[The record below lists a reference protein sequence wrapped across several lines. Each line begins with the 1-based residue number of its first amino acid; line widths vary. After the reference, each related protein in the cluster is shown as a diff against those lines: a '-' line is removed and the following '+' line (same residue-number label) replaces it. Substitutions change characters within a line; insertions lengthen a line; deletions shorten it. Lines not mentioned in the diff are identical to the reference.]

1 MGPFSTDKLRNIV
14 LLSHSGAGKT
24 SLAEAMLFTS
34 GSITRMGKTE
44 DGTTTG
50 DYEPEAVK
58 RTSSTQLSILPCS
71 WNGHKVTLLD
81 SPGYFDF
88 VGDAL
93 SSLRVADAAVLV
105 VAAGAGVE
113 VGTEQMWREVRRHGL
128 PCIIVVNKLDRE
140 NTDFMAT
147 VEELRNTLGREC
159 FALQAPVGQ
168 DHNFKGVVNVIPAP
182 ADVPAEAQDAYE
194 LAREALI
201 ESIAETDDDLATKW
215 LEEGTLS
222 DEEMLEPLR
231 RAVINGT
238 AVPVLAA
245 SATHNVGAG
254 EALDAIVTLAPS
266 PLESQNPVEQDGPL
280 AALAFKTSAD
290 PYVGK
295 LTYLKVYSGTLNSNT
310 EVYNP
315 VKERSE
321 RLGQL
326 FVPMGKNQ
334 EQVAS
339 LVAGEIGA
347 VGRLA
352 ETTTGDTLSTR
363 DAASQ
368 IVGIEFPAPIY
379 TMAVYPK
386 TKGDTDK
393 MGSALSRLS
402 EEDPSVHFVRD
413 QSTSESLLSGM
424 GDAHLD
430 VVIQRAQ
437 RKFGVNLLLQTP
449 KVPYRETIG
458 GMTRVEHRHK
468 QQSGGHGHF
477 AHILLRVEP
486 TGGASEGEFATEV
499 VGGSVPKEFIPAVE
513 KGVRRAWAEGIV
525 AGFPVVDT
533 KAVLY
538 DGSYHP
544 VDSASMDFETC
555 GYFAMKKAFAEG
567 SPVLLEPI
575 MLLRVNTPDAYT
587 GEIIGDLNS
596 KRGRILGMI
605 PQDDGNT
612 VVEANVPLPEVQRYA
627 LDLRSLTQGRASFT
641 MEVDHYEP
649 LPGNLTQKVV
659 EQHKAAAGA

>member
-1 MGPFSTDKLRNIV
+1 MGPFSTDKLRNV
-14 LLSHSGAGKT
+14 VMLSHSGAGKT

-34 GSITRMGKTE
+34 GSISRMGKTE
-44 DGTTTG
+44 EGTTTG

-58 RTSSTQLSILPCS
+58 RTSSTQLSILPCA

-88 VGDAL
+88 IGDAL
-93 SSLRVADAAVLV
+93 SSMRVADAAVLV
-105 VAAGAGVE
+105 VAAGSGVE
-113 VGTEQMWREVRRHGL
+113 VGTEQMWSALRRQGL

-159 FALQAPVGQ
+159 FALQVPVGQ
-168 DHNFKGVVNVIPAP
+168 DHNFKSVVNILPAP
-182 ADVPAEAQDAYE
+182 AEIPAEAQDAYE
-194 LAREALI
+194 QAREALI

-215 LEEGTLS
+215 LEEGTLT
-222 DEEMLEPLR
+222 DDEMLEPLR
-231 RAVINGT
+231 RAVMNGT

-245 SATHNVGAG
+245 SATQSVGAA
-254 EALDAIVTLAPS
+254 EALDAIVALAPS
-266 PLESQNPVEQDGPL
+266 PLESQNPVEADAAL

-310 EVYNP
+310 EVYNAA
-315 VKERSE
+315 KERSE

-363 DAASQ
+363 DAAAQ
-368 IVGIEFPAPIY
+368 IVGIDFPAPIY

-393 MGSALSRLS
+393 MGSALARLA
-402 EEDPSVHFVRD
+402 EEDPSLHFVRD

-430 VVIQRAQ
+430 VMVQRAQ

-458 GMTRVEHRHK
+458 GTTRVEHRHK

-486 TGGASEGEFATEV
+486 TDGSPEGEFATEV

-587 GEIIGDLNS
+587 GELIGDLNS

-605 PQDDGNT
+605 PQDDGRT

-627 LDLRSLTQGRASFT
+627 LDLRSLTQGRATFT

-659 EQHKAAAGA
+659 EQHKAGAGA